1 VTWEKVAGV
10 VDTVRASAARIES
23 CAFIGTYRGKQLGQ
37 GKKSVTLRV
46 TFRDKA
52 KTLRHEEVDPE
63 IAAIMD
69 RLKNDVGA
77 EFRTA

>member
-1 VTWEKVAGV
+1 VTWDKVASV

-69 RLKNDVGA
+69 RLKQDVSA